1 MSPQKPRRRKRNYL
15 SAPPDL
21 WAPSQDGAGGD
32 ADGAGDSNGLADAE
46 DSAADSTL
54 THNLPSQNHNPD
66 HDPFYS
72 SLFPP
77 APYAM
82 NAFPAVAA
90 TAAQRPTPTLRN
102 TQKSAV
108 GNGLGGGIGGGW
120 GGGTAVG
127 GGGGGAAAAA
137 AAAAGGAGG
146 GNGAGFGLGGAL
158 EAGLG
163 GGLGSRPA
171 QLSGFAQ
178 VMGGGQAP
186 IDMSDFP
193 SLGGGP
199 RPAPSSAAAAGWHA
213 NTIRQL
219 SQSQVQPPQSQPQQQ
234 QRAPSTAPSQ
244 HSTDAFDGQRASQ
257 PSVERTEDA
266 FPPLGGQ
273 VNGDALQSNGLG
285 SSIASPDGAQAQ
297 QNGQQAQLPIRNPSN
312 TYQQQPQ
319 QAPIGS
325 GQPAS
330 QPQQQLQSTTQNG
343 QAPPANIKR
352 YADMTEDEKYG
363 LTGLL
368 AAFEARRALEAGQP
382 VDDTLPPAMRN
393 GVMLGQDLSTL
404 GMDLDSPEPIYPT
417 FTPFPLPPERSS
429 GSNFDFFERNVVPDF
444 TLPSA
449 YTVTNVPPLERRMG
463 AFSDETLFSIFY
475 QNPNDYRQE
484 LAAIELTG
492 RDWRWHKILRQWLQK
507 DTREVSAGSLPI
519 VDLAPTLPVAAPT
532 VRLGERTERGVYVF
546 FDAMNWQRQRREFV
560 LDYGE
565 LDHKHA
571 GGGGQVVPGMGANGM
586 GGGGGG
592 GAVGPAPGLGG
603 GGPVQPPGGL
613 GGLSGGGVVGSV
625 VGAQQRGVVG
635 A

>member
-1 MSPQKPRRRKRNYL
+1 MSPSKSRRKKRDYL
-15 SAPPDL
+15 PAPPEL
-21 WAPSQDGAGGD
+21 WAPSRGGGGGDVDEAGD
-32 ADGAGDSNGLADAE
+32 ADNADAE
-46 DSAADSTL
+46 DSAAETAL
-54 THNLPSQNHNPD
+54 THNLPTQNHNPD
-66 HDPFYS
+66 HDPFLLVILS
-72 SLFPP
+72 SGP
-77 APYAM
+77 
-82 NAFPAVAA
+82 
-90 TAAQRPTPTLRN
+90 RPTPTVRN

-120 GGGTAVG
+120 GGSAAV
-127 GGGGGAAAAA
+127 GGGAAAAA
-137 AAAAGGAGG
+137 AAS
-146 GNGAGFGLGGAL
+146 GNGSGNGGGFGLGGAL
-158 EAGLG
+158 GAGLG

-199 RPAPSSAAAAGWHA
+199 RPTPSSATAAGWHA
-213 NTIRQL
+213 NAIRQL
-219 SQSQVQPPQSQPQQQ
+219 SQPQVQPPQSQTQQQ

-244 HSTDAFDGQRASQ
+244 HSIDPFDGQRASQ
-257 PSVERTEDA
+257 TSVERTEDA

-273 VNGDALQSNGLG
+273 MNGDALQSNGLG
-285 SSIASPDGAQAQ
+285 SSIASPDSGQAQ
-297 QNGQQAQLPIRNPSN
+297 QNGQQTQLPIRNSSN
-312 TYQQQPQ
+312 TYQQQAQ

-330 QPQQQLQSTTQNG
+330 QPQQQLQSATQNG
-343 QAPPANIKR
+343 QAPPANVKR
-352 YADMTEDEKYG
+352 YADMTGERKIRAQRFARCIRG
-363 LTGLL
+363 
-368 AAFEARRALEAGQP
+368 AASTRSRTAGRRHITTRDAQWCYARPGSEHTRP
-382 VDDTLPPAMRN
+382 D
-393 GVMLGQDLSTL
+393 
-404 GMDLDSPEPIYPT
+404 PIYPT

-484 LAAIELTG
+484 LAAIELTA

-507 DTREVSAGSLPI
+507 DTREVSTGSLPI

-571 GGGGQVVPGMGANGM
+571 GVGGQVVPGMGANGM
-586 GGGGGG
+586 GGGVGG

>member
-1 MSPQKPRRRKRNYL
+1 MSPSKPRRRKRDYL
-15 SAPPDL
+15 PAPPDL
-21 WAPSQDGAGGD
+21 WVTSRGGGNEGV
-32 ADGAGDSNGLADAE
+32 DGAGDANNAD
-46 DSAADSTL
+46 AADSASGNTRI
-54 THNLPSQNHNPD
+54 HDLPTQNHNAD
-66 HDPFYS
+66 HDPFHLS
-72 SLFPP
+72 PFPP

-120 GGGTAVG
+120 GGSAAVG
-127 GGGGGAAAAA
+127 GAGGAAAAA
-137 AAAAGGAGG
+137 S
-146 GNGAGFGLGGAL
+146 GNGSGNAGGFGLGGAL
-158 EAGLG
+158 GTGLG

-199 RPAPSSAAAAGWHA
+199 RPTPSSATAAGWHA
-213 NTIRQL
+213 NAIRQL
-219 SQSQVQPPQSQPQQQ
+219 SQPQVQPPQSQIQQQ

-244 HSTDAFDGQRASQ
+244 HSIDPFDGQRASQ
-257 PSVERTEDA
+257 PSVERTEEA

-273 VNGDALQSNGLG
+273 LNGDALQSNGLG
-285 SSIASPDGAQAQ
+285 SSIASPDSGQAQ

-330 QPQQQLQSTTQNG
+330 QPQQQLQSATQNG
-343 QAPPANIKR
+343 QAPPANVKR
-352 YADMTEDEKYG
+352 YADMSEDEKYG

-382 VDDTLPPAMRN
+382 VDDTLPPVMRN

-404 GMDLDSPEPIYPT
+404 GMDLDSPDPIYPT

-484 LAAIELTG
+484 LAAIELTA

-507 DTREVSAGSLPI
+507 DTREVSTGSLPI

-532 VRLGERTERGVYVF
+532 VRLDERTERGVYVF

-571 GGGGQVVPGMGANGM
+571 GVGGQVVPGMGANGM
-586 GGGGGG
+586 GGGVGG

>member
-1 MSPQKPRRRKRNYL
+1 MT
-15 SAPPDL
+15 ADL
-21 WAPSQDGAGGD
+21 FSD
-32 ADGAGDSNGLADAE
+32 
-46 DSAADSTL
+46 
-54 THNLPSQNHNPD
+54 
-66 HDPFYS
+66 
-72 SLFPP
+72 
-77 APYAM
+77 
-82 NAFPAVAA
+82 
-90 TAAQRPTPTLRN
+90 
-102 TQKSAV
+102 
-108 GNGLGGGIGGGW
+108 
-120 GGGTAVG
+120 
-127 GGGGGAAAAA
+127 
-137 AAAAGGAGG
+137 
-146 GNGAGFGLGGAL
+146 
-158 EAGLG
+158 
-163 GGLGSRPA
+163 
-171 QLSGFAQ
+171 
-178 VMGGGQAP
+178 
-186 IDMSDFP
+186 SDFP

-199 RPAPSSAAAAGWHA
+199 RPTPSSATAAGWHA
-213 NTIRQL
+213 NAIRHL
-219 SQSQVQPPQSQPQQQ
+219 SQPQVQPPQSQTQQQ

-244 HSTDAFDGQRASQ
+244 HSIDPFDGQRASQ
-257 PSVERTEDA
+257 TSVERTEDA

-273 VNGDALQSNGLG
+273 LNGDALQSNGLG
-285 SSIASPDGAQAQ
+285 SSIASPDSGQAQ
-297 QNGQQAQLPIRNPSN
+297 SNGQQTQLPIRNPSN
-312 TYQQQPQ
+312 TYQQQAQ

-330 QPQQQLQSTTQNG
+330 QPQQPLQSATQNG
-343 QAPPANIKR
+343 QAPPANVKR
-352 YADMTEDEKYG
+352 YADMTEDERYG

-368 AAFEARRALEAGQP
+368 AAFEARRALEVGQP
-382 VDDTLPPAMRN
+382 VDDTLPPVMRN

-404 GMDLDSPEPIYPT
+404 GMDLDSPDPIYPT

-484 LAAIELTG
+484 LAAIELTA

-507 DTREVSAGSLPI
+507 DTREVSTGSLPI

-571 GGGGQVVPGMGANGM
+571 GVGGQVVPGMGANGM
-586 GGGGGG
+586 SGGGGG

>member
-1 MSPQKPRRRKRNYL
+1 MSPSKPRRRKRDYL
-15 SAPPDL
+15 PAPPDI
-21 WAPSQDGAGGD
+21 WVTSRGGGNED
-32 ADGAGDSNGLADAE
+32 VDGAGDANNADAA
-46 DSAADSTL
+46 DSAAENTR
-54 THNLPSQNHNPD
+54 THDLPTQNHNAD
-66 HDPFYS
+66 HDPFHLS
-72 SLFPP
+72 PFPP

-120 GGGTAVG
+120 GGSAAVG
-127 GGGGGAAAAA
+127 GAGGAAAAA
-137 AAAAGGAGG
+137 S
-146 GNGAGFGLGGAL
+146 GNGSGNAGGFGLGGAL
-158 EAGLG
+158 GTGLG

-213 NTIRQL
+213 NTIRQI

-234 QRAPSTAPSQ
+234 QQRAPSTAPSQ
-244 HSTDAFDGQRASQ
+244 QSIDPFDGQRASQ

-273 VNGDALQSNGLG
+273 LNGDALQSNGLG

-330 QPQQQLQSTTQNG
+330 QPQQQLQAAIQNG

-352 YADMTEDEKYG
+352 YTDMTEDERYG

-404 GMDLDSPEPIYPT
+404 GMDLDSPDPIYPT
-417 FTPFPLPPERSS
+417 FTPFPLLPERSS

-484 LAAIELTG
+484 LAAIELTA

-507 DTREVSAGSLPI
+507 DTREVSTGSLPI
-519 VDLAPTLPVAAPT
+519 IDLAPTLPVAAPT

-571 GGGGQVVPGMGANGM
+571 GVGGQVVPGMGANGM
-586 GGGGGG
+586 SGGGGG

>member
-1 MSPQKPRRRKRNYL
+1 MSPPKPRRKKRTYL
-15 SAPPDL
+15 PAPLDF
-21 WAPSQDGAGGD
+21 WAPSRDDGSGSVDGGKD
-32 ADGAGDSNGLADAE
+32 AYEADAE
-46 DSAADSTL
+46 DSAIEDDLAHTFEL
-54 THNLPSQNHNPD
+54 TQYYNPD
-66 HDPFYS
+66 YDSFYLS
-72 SLFPP
+72 TEPP
-77 APYAM
+77 VLYAM
-82 NAFPAVAA
+82 NAFPAVTA
-90 TAAQRPTPTLRN
+90 TATQRQTPTLRN

-108 GNGLGGGIGGGW
+108 GNGLAGGMGGGW
-120 GGGTAVG
+120 GGAGAVG
-127 GGGGGAAAAA
+127 GGGGGS
-137 AAAAGGAGG
+137 GG
-146 GNGAGFGLGGAL
+146 GSGGGFGLGGAL
-158 EAGLG
+158 GAGLG
-163 GGLGSRPA
+163 GALGSRPA

-178 VMGGGQAP
+178 VMG
-186 IDMSDFP
+186 
-193 SLGGGP
+193 
-199 RPAPSSAAAAGWHA
+199 
-213 NTIRQL
+213 
-219 SQSQVQPPQSQPQQQ
+219 
-234 QRAPSTAPSQ
+234 APSQ
-244 HSTDAFDGQRASQ
+244 NSIDQFDGQRASQ

-273 VNGDALQSNGLG
+273 LNGDALQSNGLG
-285 SSIASPDGAQAQ
+285 SSIASPDSGPAQ

-330 QPQQQLQSTTQNG
+330 QPQQLQQQQSAPQNG

-393 GVMLGQDLSTL
+393 GVILGQDLSTL
-404 GMDLDSPEPIYPT
+404 GMDLDSPDPIYPT
-417 FTPFPLPPERSS
+417 FTPFPVPPERGS
-429 GSNFDFFERNVVPDF
+429 GSIFDFFERNVVPDF

-484 LAAIELTG
+484 LAAIELTA
-492 RDWRWHKILRQWLQK
+492 RDWRWHKVLRQWLQK
-507 DTREVSAGSLPI
+507 DTREASSGSSLPI
-519 VDLAPTLPVAAPT
+519 VDLAPTLPVAAPP

-565 LDHKHA
+565 LDHRHA
-571 GGGGQVVPGMGANGM
+571 GGGGQVVPGIGANGM
-586 GGGGGG
+586 GG

-603 GGPVQPPGGL
+603 GGPVQLPGGL

-625 VGAQQRGVVG
+625 VGTQQRGVVG